1 MFFFLLGRLQDSEAA
16 IYTFITQA
24 SDKALGLELLDMDER
39 LMDHGIQQ
47 AQAGAG
53 AGTAL
58 DDGDMHRMGK
68 VQELK
73 ACLHLPLHC
82 IDF

>member
-1 MFFFLLGRLQDSEAA
+1 ME
-16 IYTFITQA
+16 A
-24 SDKALGLELLDMDER
+24 SDKALGLELLDMNER
-39 LMDHGIQQ
+39 LMDHGVLQQ

-73 ACLHLPLHC
+73 ACLPLSLHC

>member
-1 MFFFLLGRLQDSEAA
+1 M
-16 IYTFITQA
+16 QA
-24 SDKALGLELLDMDER
+24 SDKALGLETLDMDER
-39 LMDHGIQQ
+39 LMDQGVLQHTE
-47 AQAGAG
+47 AGVG

-73 ACLHLPLHC
+73 ACLPLSLHR
-82 IDF
+82 IHVLTFSNREIYDLWLH